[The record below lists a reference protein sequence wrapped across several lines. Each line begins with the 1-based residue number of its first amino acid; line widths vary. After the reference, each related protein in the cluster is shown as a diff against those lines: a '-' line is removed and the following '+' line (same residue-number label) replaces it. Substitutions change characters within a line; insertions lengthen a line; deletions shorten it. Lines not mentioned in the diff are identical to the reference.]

1 MGYKKK
7 GDIKRKG
14 KQYLVLIKNKTVDY
28 STVLFSIALSSA
40 SMND

>member
-14 KQYLVLIKNKTVDY
+14 KQYLVLIKGKITLPLIVTVHTFY
-28 STVLFSIALSSA
+28 
-40 SMND
+40 